1 MKISY
6 FSNIKNQLGE
16 SPLWDPRHDLL
27 WWVDIVNKQLFA
39 ASEDG
44 SVVNNWR
51 FSEPVCSIGLATNGL
66 VASFASGFALINL
79 DGTVKK
85 LPGPSLN
92 SPGIR
97 FNDGKADRHGRFL
110 SGTMLTS
117 DNAQGLGSLWR
128 LDDDGSVVKIEE
140 GFRLSNA
147 TCFSPDGK
155 TLYFA
160 DTLER
165 IIRRYPYDPTTGL
178 LGPREDFI
186 NTASMKS
193 APDGATVDSD
203 GYLWVA
209 LVETQTV
216 ARFSPSGELDRL
228 VEVPIP
234 FPSCPAFGGKELN
247 KLYVTTIADSG
258 HRLSTDHPDGG
269 RILEISDLGIHGLAE
284 GIFDLKYHI

>member
-16 SPLWDPRHDLL
+16 SPLWDPRYDLL
-27 WWVDIVNKQLFA
+27 WWVDIVKKQLFA
-39 ASEDG
+39 ATEDG
-44 SVVNNWR
+44 SVVNNWE
-51 FSEPVCSIGLATNGL
+51 FSEPVCSIGLATGGL
-66 VASFASGFALINL
+66 IAAFASGFALINL

-85 LPGPSLN
+85 LPGPSLTL
-92 SPGIR
+92 PGIR
-97 FNDGKADRHGRFL
+97 FNDGKADRYGRFL
-110 SGTMLTS
+110 SGTMRTS
-117 DNAQGLGSLWR
+117 DEVEGLGTLWR
-128 LDDDGSVVKIEE
+128 LDNDGRVEKIEE

-165 IIRRYPYDPTTGL
+165 IIRRYPYDPITGS

-186 NTASMKS
+186 NTAYMKS
-193 APDGATVDSD
+193 APDGATVDSE

-216 ARFSPSGELDRL
+216 ARFNPSGKLDRL
-228 VEVPIP
+228 IEVPIP
-234 FPSCPAFGGKELN
+234 FPSCPAFGGKDLN

-269 RILEISDLGIHGLAE
+269 RILEISDLGVHGLAE